1 MFWSWTEFKVLFYI
15 FIDFQRVTVASSILK
30 TYYPLRFSSWDWNC
44 CRTNMR
50 KIQIAK
56 NTIESEDREVRNFTQ
71 SHTGLSYLALFR
83 NRRKQ
88 CSIRFVWRNWIFPH
102 RSCFVCACV
111 NESNNVLQAVQTNQT
126 LFIKLGNKRNVL
138 RCLTESKLRK
148 TPSNIVKHGG
158 QTSKICFIKQCWMM
172 FFGDV
177 LLVWTG
183 LYILWPFL
191 LSARSLGTINSRNFF
206 FFFLRCHWLKTFFS
220 FK

>member
-56 NTIESEDREVRNFTQ
+56 NTIESEDREVRNFTR
-71 SHTGLSYLALFR
+71 SHTGLSYLALFP

-102 RSCFVCACV
+102 RSCFMCVCVCSSARAWIQQYFTGCP
-111 NESNNVLQAVQTNQT
+111 NESNIVHQTREQKKCFT
-126 LFIKLGNKRNVL
+126 MFD
-138 RCLTESKLRK
+138 RK
-148 TPSNIVKHGG
+148 
-158 QTSKICFIKQCWMM
+158 QTS
-172 FFGDV
+172 
-177 LLVWTG
+177 
-183 LYILWPFL
+183 
-191 LSARSLGTINSRNFF
+191 
-206 FFFLRCHWLKTFFS
+206 
-220 FK
+220 